1 MRLMIALR
9 VGPRDPGGNR
19 GTAQSLRLPKK
30 ERCRGNS
37 RKALA
42 GSPRR
47 VFLLSEGRRTVMIIN
62 METRKTIS
70 VYADTSVFG
79 GVFDD
84 EFREP
89 SRAFLDAIRAGRF
102 TLVTSDLVRREISVA
117 PQAVRQLFD
126 DIVPFADIAL
136 IAAETIQLQQAY
148 LGASIVSERFAAD
161 ALHVALATLSGAS
174 MIVSW
179 NFRHIV
185 NFQKIP
191 KYNAVNKLH
200 GYGDIAI
207 YSPLEVIQHED
218 EEDL

>member
-1 MRLMIALR
+1 M
-9 VGPRDPGGNR
+9 
-19 GTAQSLRLPKK
+19 
-30 ERCRGNS
+30 
-37 RKALA
+37 
-42 GSPRR
+42 
-47 VFLLSEGRRTVMIIN
+47 
-62 METRKTIS
+62 S

-84 EFREP
+84 EFKEA
-89 SRAFLDAIRAGRF
+89 SKAFIDAIRAGRF
-102 TLVTSDLVRREISVA
+102 TLVTSELVRREIAVA

-126 DIVPFADIAL
+126 DILPIADIA
-136 IAAETIQLQQAY
+136 AVTAEAVQLQQAY
-148 LGASIVSERFAAD
+148 LNVGIVSERFATD
-161 ALHVALATLSGAS
+161 ALHVALATVFGAS

-191 KYNAVNKLH
+191 KYNAMNKLH

>member
-1 MRLMIALR
+1 MM
-9 VGPRDPGGNR
+9 G
-19 GTAQSLRLPKK
+19 
-30 ERCRGNS
+30 
-37 RKALA
+37 
-42 GSPRR
+42 
-47 VFLLSEGRRTVMIIN
+47 N
-62 METRKTIS
+62 METRRTMS

-89 SRAFLDAIRAGRF
+89 SQAFVDAIAAGRF
-102 TLVTSDLVRREISVA
+102 ALVTSELVRQEIAGA
-117 PQAVRQLFD
+117 PLVVRQLFD
-126 DIVPFADIAL
+126 DMLPVADIATVT
-136 IAAETIQLQQAY
+136 AEAIQLQQAY
-148 LGASIVSERFAAD
+148 LNAGIVSERFATD
-161 ALHVALATLSGAS
+161 ALHVALATVSGVS

-200 GYGDIAI
+200 GYNDIAI
-207 YSPLEVIQHED
+207 YSPLEVIEHED

>member
-1 MRLMIALR
+1 M
-9 VGPRDPGGNR
+9 
-19 GTAQSLRLPKK
+19 
-30 ERCRGNS
+30 
-37 RKALA
+37 
-42 GSPRR
+42 
-47 VFLLSEGRRTVMIIN
+47 
-62 METRKTIS
+62 S

-84 EFREP
+84 EFKEA
-89 SRAFLDAIRAGRF
+89 SKAFIDAITAGRF
-102 TLVTSDLVRREISVA
+102 TLVTSELVRREIAVA
-117 PQAVRQLFD
+117 PQTVRQLFD
-126 DIVPFADIAL
+126 DMLLIADIATVT
-136 IAAETIQLQQAY
+136 AETIQLQQAY
-148 LGASIVSERFAAD
+148 LKAGIVSERFATD
-161 ALHVALATLSGAS
+161 ALHVALATVCGAS

-191 KYNAVNKLH
+191 KYNAINKLH